1 MQFDQ
6 MKRREFITV
15 LGGAAAAWPLA
26 ARAQQPDRMR
36 RIGVLMNLA
45 ADDVE
50 GQQRLAAF
58 LQGLQEAGWEVGR
71 NVRIDIRSTGDIK
84 LNSKYAMELL
94 ALALDVF
101 LAAGAPTVR
110 ALQKATRT
118 VPIVFTSSADPVG
131 AGLVASLGRPS
142 GNATGFS
149 SFEYSIGGKWLEF
162 LKQIAPTVTRV
173 AVVRDP
179 DVPAGI
185 GQFGAI
191 QAVAPYVGVELRP
204 IDTRDSSEI
213 EQAMNVFTRQT
224 GGGLIVTQNTS
235 VLFHRNGV
243 SVLAAKASTMTTRSC
258 SHPRSR
264 AHPARVPAQAAA
276 RSVCADVPRT
286 LTRTRGY
293 WDHPSDSQLT
303 AGAFGGGAA
312 SRRVAGS
319 RYPPCG
325 SPSRSRSGRAAAAP
339 ASPSLGTTACQSRS

>member
-1 MQFDQ
+1 MKHRIQFLRR
-6 MKRREFITV
+6 RREFISL
-15 LGGAAAAWPLA
+15 LGAAAAAWPLA
-26 ARAQQPDRMR
+26 TRAQQPERMR
-36 RIGVLMNLA
+36 RIGALMNLA

-50 GQQRLAAF
+50 LQQRLAAF

-71 NVRIDIRSTGDIK
+71 NVRIDIRSAAGDIE

-94 ALALDVF
+94 ALAPDVF

-110 ALQKATRT
+110 ALQKVTRT

-191 QAVAPYVGVELRP
+191 QAVAPRVGVELRP

-213 EQAMNVFTRQT
+213 EQAMNAFTRQT

-235 VLFHRNGV
+235 VLFHRKLIIA
-243 SVLAAKASTMTTRSC
+243 LAAR
-258 SHPRSR
+258 HRL
-264 AHPARVPAQAAA
+264 PAV
-276 RSVCADVPRT
+276 
-286 LTRTRGY
+286 Y
-293 WDHPSDSQLT
+293 
-303 AGAFGGGAA
+303 A
-312 SRRVAGS
+312 SRFLVTDGGLLSYGPNLSDNYR
-319 RYPPCG
+319 
-325 SPSRSRSGRAAAAP
+325 RAAGYVDRILKAEKP
-339 ASPSLGTTACQSRS
+339 ADLPVQNPAKYELVINLKTAKALGIEVPPTLLAIADEVIE